1 MALMLFGLNH
11 KTAPL
16 TVREKIARLCGTK
29 LEFVDGANLE
39 AVPVFT
45 CNRAEFYFSGAPTK
59 AKKSLENYIRNADLD
74 LSDLNE
80 HLYELYDE
88 NVIRHLFTVASGL
101 DSMILGENQIL
112 HQIKEAYAHSC
123 ECSYTG
129 KHLHG
134 LFQKALEVGKK
145 VRTETGI
152 SENRLSIAST
162 AVELAS
168 SIFGPLKDSV
178 ALIIGAG
185 EMANLVAV
193 HLIENNV
200 KQLVFVNRTL
210 ATAQKLAD
218 KFSGKAAPFEELETQ
233 ISNSD
238 IVISST
244 AAPHTVIKKGLME
257 KVMRRRIDRPMFLI
271 DIAVPRDVEPECDKL
286 TNLYLY
292 DIDDLQNVVDEN
304 LSQRKI
310 EAEKADAII
319 KYEASSFKSELQAFT
334 VVPIIKALRKKA
346 ESQRAEEFER
356 FVKQNSELSS
366 DQLKMLEQHTINLM
380 NKWLHQQIVGLKK
393 QGSADIKQLKLITE
407 VLGLPE
413 TCIPNSPV
421 RSLPDPKKE
430 IA

>member
-1 MALMLFGLNH
+1 MPLILFGLNH
-11 KTAPL
+11 KTAPI

-29 LEFVDGANLE
+29 LEKVDGANLE

-45 CNRAEFYFSGAPTK
+45 CNRAEFYFSGSPVQ
-59 AKKSLENYIRNADLD
+59 AKECLKNYLSNADL
-74 LSDLNE
+74 SLNHLAE

-88 NVIRHLFTVASGL
+88 CVIRHLFSVASGL

-112 HQIKEAYAHSC
+112 HQIKESYTYSC

-129 KHLHG
+129 KHMHS

-162 AVELAS
+162 AVELAG
-168 SIFGPLKDSV
+168 SIFGELKKST

-200 KQLVFVNRTL
+200 KELVFVNRTL
-210 ATAQKLAD
+210 ETAQKLAD
-218 KFSGKAAPFEELETQ
+218 KFSGKAAAFSELESQ
-233 ISNSD
+233 ISVSD

-244 AAPHTVIKKGLME
+244 AAPHTVIKKDLME
-257 KVMRRRIDRPMFLI
+257 KVMPQRAGRPMFII
-271 DIAVPRDVEPECDKL
+271 DIAVPRDVEPDCENL

-310 EAEKADAII
+310 EAEKAEAII
-319 KYEASSFKSELQAFT
+319 KYEASSFKTELQAFT
-334 VVPIIKALRKKA
+334 VVPIIKALREKA
-346 ESQRAEEFER
+346 EIQRSDEFDR
-356 FVKQNSELSS
+356 MVKQNPQFTSE
-366 DQLKMLEQHTINLM
+366 QLKILEQHTINLM

-393 QGSADIKQLKLITE
+393 QGSADIEQLKLITE

-421 RSLPDPKKE
+421 RSLPDIKKE
-430 IA
+430 SA